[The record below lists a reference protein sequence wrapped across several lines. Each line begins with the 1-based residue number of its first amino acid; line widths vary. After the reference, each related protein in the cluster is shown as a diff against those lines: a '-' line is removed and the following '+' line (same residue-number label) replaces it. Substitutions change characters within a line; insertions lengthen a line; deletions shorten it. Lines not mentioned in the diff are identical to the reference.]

1 MRILGAKSRLYLD
14 GRRQTTVTGE
24 FGMSKFSFQRVVLVS
39 LCLMIMAIR
48 AVAQSPVEKSWGVLQ
63 TGFG

>member
-1 MRILGAKSRLYLD
+1 
-14 GRRQTTVTGE
+14 
-24 FGMSKFSFQRVVLVS
+24 MSKFSFQRVVLVS
-39 LCLMIMAIR
+39 VCLMIMAIR